1 MTDKKKFTI
10 KLILFLFF
18 SIIVPCAYITIRF
31 NLFTSKNAIS
41 LWGII
46 IICLIFLTISVLIK
60 YYLAGMKT
68 KWSYLKQLL
77 EGFCKIIL
85 PIIVI
90 LVITIFLKMKL
101 QWLCDNMNL
110 FIEVL
115 IVILASEIIAVVIN
129 PLSKWAFDNNVQGL
143 IEITDK
149 IIKKG
154 EGE

>member
-31 NLFTSKNAIS
+31 NLFTSKNSIS

-101 QWLCDNMNL
+101 QWLCNNMNL

-115 IVILASEIIAVVIN
+115 IVILASEIIAVIIN

>member
-1 MTDKKKFTI
+1 M
-10 KLILFLFF
+10 
-18 SIIVPCAYITIRF
+18 PCAYITIRF

-46 IICLIFLTISVLIK
+46 IVCLIFLTISVLIK

-90 LVITIFLKMKL
+90 LIITIFLKMKL
-101 QWLCDNMNL
+101 QWLCNNMNL

-154 EGE
+154 EDE